1 MAKLTKKALKGLVK
15 ECLIEILSE
24 GISPDTLN
32 ESKMTRK
39 KKNSPEREFLTRKSV
54 TDKISFAKTA
64 KIVSENLTE
73 DPIMQS
79 IFADTAQTTLQQQT
93 AASKMPSPLAGAD
106 RAAQIVSQTNPE
118 DLFEGNSNWASLAF
132 ADKTPGPK
140 QINCLNP

>member
-39 KKNSPEREFLTRKSV
+39 KKPSPEREFLTRKSV
-54 TDKISFAKTA
+54 TDKVSFAKTA

-73 DPIMQS
+73 DPVN
-79 IFADTAQTTLQQQT
+79 L
-93 AASKMPSPLAGAD
+93 
-106 RAAQIVSQTNPE
+106 
-118 DLFEGNSNWASLAF
+118 
-132 ADKTPGPK
+132 
-140 QINCLNP
+140 C